1 MDTKKT
7 LQNLHQKF
15 PAMTLDDT
23 ILDCIVLDSPIVF
36 PTVTPNTT
44 DKIWYDTKVTCKNLE
59 DCLIL
64 RQ

>member
-15 PAMTLDDT
+15 PAMTLDELFT
-23 ILDCIVLDSPIVF
+23 ILDCIVLDAPIVF

-44 DKIWYDTKVTCKNLE
+44 DKIWYNTEVICKNL
-59 DCLIL
+59 
-64 RQ
+64 

>member
-15 PAMTLDDT
+15 PAMTLDELFE
-23 ILDCIVLDSPIVF
+23 ILDCIVLDSPIYL

-44 DKIWYDTKVTCKNLE
+44 DRIWYNTEVTCKNL
-59 DCLIL
+59 
-64 RQ
+64 